1 MLTKCGTL
9 SELKGRSTA
18 SNAKPSM
25 YICTCHSRAGIPI
38 GRCDVSCMAADRMTG
53 ETTRALATHRM
64 APAGANVPAGLPNK
78 IQAGQTADTCYNH
91 ACSSTSTRSRTRA
104 STDSR
109 ARGHPDTVRPCL
121 PQPCADLALKGGS
134 TRPQAH
140 TCLAPPLRTDALR
153 VRCACGTHSTA
164 RQHVRRCGKPRAPRD
179 HPRAGRAAPRS
190 AARRAAPGGR
200 LQAAPPRPLP
210 CRPRSTL
217 GGALRNTPHAPVV
230 LLPAALVQLRRLRVG
245 RRGAIG
251 VCAPGQGRVRL
262 WAAPAGRGRSGRLRR
277 TPWQGR
283 GLRARTARQGSAA
296 ACARDQPRQRMG
308 AGMCTQAARLSAGSG
323 WTSGSC
329 TRCGTATTGPG

>member
-200 LQAAPPRPLP
+200 LQAAPPRP
-210 CRPRSTL
+210 C
-217 GGALRNTPHAPVV
+217 
-230 LLPAALVQLRRLRVG
+230 PAGCGQHSAERCVMRRTRRLYSCRLLWYSCAASGLAGEAQLGSARPARVG
-245 RRGAIG
+245 LG
-251 VCAPGQGRVRL
+251 
-262 WAAPAGRGRSGRLRR
+262 SGPR
-277 TPWQGR
+277 
-283 GLRARTARQGSAA
+283 RQGVGGQAVCGA
-296 ACARDQPRQRMG
+296 RPGRAVACARGPHGR
-308 AGMCTQAARLSAGSG
+308 AAQLHARA
-323 WTSGSC
+323 TS
-329 TRCGTATTGPG
+329 